1 MLPNQVLLV
10 ESARAACAELESI
23 LRFIG
28 YEPVYSV
35 NGNAAQVAVVVAARD
50 ARRDDL
56 IKLAAGF
63 SRSKAPPLF
72 VLNAAANFTLKDL
85 PFPYLGSVSLPLR
98 YAQLVSALEKAQIYR
113 ESQTAKACKRPIE
126 LFRSMVGNSRAV
138 QDVRNA
144 LTQVAPTD
152 ANVLILGESGTGK
165 EVVARNLHYL
175 SNRRGKPFI
184 ALNCGA
190 IPAELLESELFGH
203 EKGAFTGAIKA
214 RKGRFQLADG
224 GTLFLDEIGDM
235 SMAMQVKLLR
245 VLEEQVFERV
255 GGTEQ
260 IRTDVR
266 IVAATNADLPSHIKA
281 GKFREDLY
289 FRLNV
294 FPIAVPPLRQRMDD
308 LPMLI
313 NDLVNRLEHERRVAV
328 RFSPAAVFTL
338 CRYPWPGNVRELA
351 NLVERLA
358 ILYPFS
364 EVGVSQLPEP
374 YAGSVTDAADGD
386 QADEVAPSSTDLGVG
401 RSQLRDVKP
410 RLPAQGMS
418 LSRHLAALEVEYI
431 RQALAQAGGA
441 VPQAAKLLKMRRTA
455 LANKMRKFD
464 LESS

>member
-1 MLPNQVLLV
+1 MLPNQVLLI
-10 ESARAACAELESI
+10 ESARAAYAELESI
-23 LRFIG
+23 LSFIG
-28 YEPVYSV
+28 YQPVYSV
-35 NGNAAQVAVVVAARD
+35 TDNVAQVAAVIAVQDAA
-50 ARRDDL
+50 RDDL
-56 IKLAAGF
+56 IALAAEF
-63 SRSKAPPLF
+63 PQSKAPPLF
-72 VLNAAANFTLKDL
+72 VLHSAAAATLKDL
-85 PFPYLGSVSLPLR
+85 PFPYLGSLPLPLR

-113 ESQTAKACKRPIE
+113 ESQTAKVCKRPIE
-126 LFRSMVGNSRAV
+126 LFRSMAGNSRAV

-144 LTQVAPTD
+144 LSQVAPTN

-175 SNRRGKPFI
+175 SDRRGKPFI

-245 VLEEQVFERV
+245 VLEEQVFERI

-266 IVAATNADLPSHIKA
+266 IIAATNADLSHHIKM

-294 FPIAVPPLRQRMDD
+294 FPIRMPPLRERVDD

-313 NDLVNRLEHERRVAV
+313 NDLVNRLEHERHIAV
-328 RFSPAAVFTL
+328 RFSPAAVLAL

-364 EVGVSQLPEP
+364 EVGVNQLPEP
-374 YAGSVTDAADGD
+374 YADRSADAAENDE
-386 QADEVAPSSTDLGVG
+386 ADLATPSSVDLGAG
-401 RSQLRDVKP
+401 HRQLRGDKP
-410 RLPAQGMS
+410 RLPTKGMY
-418 LSRHLAALEVEYI
+418 LRQYLNALEAEYI
-431 RQALAQAGGA
+431 RQALAQADG
-441 VPQAAKLLKMRRTA
+441 VVTRAAQLLKMRRTT
-455 LANKMRKFD
+455 LVEKIRKFG
-464 LESS
+464 LK